1 MLIVCTCIKNV
12 MGILFG
18 PLAFFLFRRLMLS
31 LTLESEMLI
40 YLIEVN
46 GNGPFS
52 RMLFLSSLVNMD
64 ASCSFNMFAFS
75 YGVSAI
81 FPLALQCALFYV

>member
-1 MLIVCTCIKNV
+1 MLI
-12 MGILFG
+12 F
-18 PLAFFLFRRLMLS
+18 
-31 LTLESEMLI
+31 
-40 YLIEVN
+40 LIEVS

>member
-12 MGILFG
+12 MDILFG

-40 YLIEVN
+40 FLIGVS

-52 RMLFLSSLVNMD
+52 RMLFLSILGKYG
-64 ASCSFNMFAFS
+64 CKLLFNMFAFS